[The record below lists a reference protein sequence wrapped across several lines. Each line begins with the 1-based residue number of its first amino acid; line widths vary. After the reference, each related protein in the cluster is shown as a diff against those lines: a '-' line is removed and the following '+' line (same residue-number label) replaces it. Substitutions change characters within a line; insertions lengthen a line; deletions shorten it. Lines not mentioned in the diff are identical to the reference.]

1 MAMTLPQLQELLH
14 AKENEHLEFKEAKNN
29 FDFDTLVKYCAAIA
43 NEGGG
48 KMVLGVTD
56 QRPRRVVG
64 SHEFANLE
72 RTKAGIIEC
81 LHLRIEADELQHP
94 NGRVL
99 VFEMPARPIGVPI
112 PYKGAYWMRAG
123 EDLVPMTPDK
133 LKRIFDEA
141 VPDYT
146 AEVCEKATID
156 DLAPAAIQEF
166 RQRWQRKSGNEML
179 GKLSD
184 ERLLSGAELIVGGK
198 ITFAALILLGTRQAL
213 GRYLAQA
220 EVIFE
225 YRSNEAPGPAQQR
238 EEYRQ
243 SFLLFFDDL
252 WKKIN
257 LRNDL
262 QHFQDGFYMNSI
274 PTFNE
279 IVCREAILNAVSHR
293 DYRHPGSI
301 FVKQFPRRLEII
313 SPGGFPL
320 GITPQNIISE
330 QLPRNRR
337 LAESFARCGLVE
349 RAGQGADLMFGW
361 CIKESKPHPDYSQTN
376 EHRVWMKLNGE
387 IQDPHFL
394 RFLEKIGAEKL
405 STFVIEDLLVLDL
418 IHREQRIPRELKPR
432 VAKLLDEG
440 VIERAGGGKFLLA
453 RGFYDFI
460 GRKGVYTRKRGLDK
474 ETNKALLLKHIRD
487 HQEEG
492 SKLSD
497 LMEVLPSHS
506 RRQVQNLLKE
516 LCDEAKIEQR
526 GRTSAGRW
534 YLQNTSLVQV

>member
-1 MAMTLPQLQELLH
+1 MAMTLPQLQELMD
-14 AKENEHLEFKEAKNN
+14 AKENEHLEFKKAENN
-29 FDFDTLVKYCAAIA
+29 FDFDKLVKYCAALA

-64 SHEFANLE
+64 SQEFANLE
-72 RTKAGIIEC
+72 RTKAGIIER

-94 NGRVL
+94 SGRVL

-112 PYKGAYWMRAG
+112 QYKGAYWMRAG

-146 AEVCEKATID
+146 AEVCDKATFG
-156 DLAPAAIQEF
+156 DLAPKAIQEF
-166 RQRWQRKSGNEML
+166 RQRWQRKSGNEPL
-179 GKLSD
+179 ANLSD
-184 ERLLSGAELIVGGK
+184 ERLLTDAELMVSGK
-198 ITFAALILLGTRQAL
+198 PTYAALILLGTRQAL
-213 GRYLAQA
+213 GKYLAQA

-252 WKKIN
+252 WAKIN

-262 QHFQDGFYMNSI
+262 QHFQDGFFMNSI

-279 IVCREAILNAVSHR
+279 TVCREAILNAVSHR

-405 STFVIEDLLVLDL
+405 SSFVIEDLLVLDL
-418 IHREQRIPRELKPR
+418 IHQEQAIPKGLKTR
-432 VAKLLDEG
+432 LSRLLDEG
-440 VIERAGGGKFLLA
+440 VIERAGSGKFLLA
-453 RGFYDFI
+453 RGFYNFI
-460 GRKGVYTRKRGLDK
+460 NQRGTYTRKRGLDK

-487 HQEEG
+487 HHREG
-492 SKLSD
+492 SKLGD

-506 RRQVQNLLKE
+506 KDQVQRLLQELKAEGKVKNLGR
-516 LCDEAKIEQR
+516 AK
-526 GRTSAGRW
+526 TSLW
-534 YLQNTSLVQV
+534 YLASD